1 MTDKVTVEVF
11 QNELKSLIP
20 RETLLSIRSD
30 QLLSAQNHVSWFE
43 SIRVKIRQHGLLFI
57 LEEDL
62 DDGLWNLRTFKHFHG
77 ILRDQIIE
85 NVAPDLREQVRELE
99 TAGEVWRKLIQL
111 VTGEG
116 ADDVQSAGEK

>member
-1 MTDKVTVEVF
+1 M
-11 QNELKSLIP
+11 
-20 RETLLSIRSD
+20 
-30 QLLSAQNHVSWFE
+30 
-43 SIRVKIRQHGLLFI
+43 
-57 LEEDL
+57 
-62 DDGLWNLRTFKHFHG
+62 RTFKHFHG